1 MRGAR
6 LEDISKAGLK
16 NISMAGLENIAMV
29 GLEKIL
35 WLVWKIILKQLR
47 PLLTPAVSI
56 QQLLYFP
63 PLYKFICIN
72 ICAH

>member
-29 GLEKIL
+29 GLKNIPMAGLENYSEATQTTSHPCCQYSTITVL
-35 WLVWKIILKQLR
+35 SSII
-47 PLLTPAVSI
+47 
-56 QQLLYFP
+56 
-63 PLYKFICIN
+63 
-72 ICAH
+72 